1 MGCMTRHDVLR
12 TYDVKEGVIHSPG
25 RFEGQA
31 LYVPYFWNAYLCGNA
46 HEVGA
51 DLIQFTVLS
60 SDRTQFPE
68 LGSRV
73 VVQLRQRSDGRVVE
87 A

>member
-1 MGCMTRHDVLR
+1 MGCMTRLDVLR
-12 TYDVKEGVIHSPG
+12 TYDVKEGVIQSPG

-31 LYVPYFWNAYLCGNA
+31 LYVPYYWNAYLCGNA

-51 DLIQFTVLS
+51 DLIQFTVLG

-68 LGSRV
+68 LGSRI